1 MFAAR
6 AAAEVREST
15 VFAATRAVVRRAMA
29 GFGPTDPAHYNDDYL
44 RERGSNDTDSADG
57 SLTFNFSRI
66 HKIATLAAGAHGMAG
81 RSLLPERSAG
91 EEPSMERIDEAWE
104 IERRESLRKMSS
116 CAVPPAAAAAASA
129 GVWLAPA
136 PAAPPP
142 APAPAPVPP
151 RMARAATTIAGRAGA
166 GARADARPRRRRA
179 ASTDPPHPRRRSRRR
194 HTSTWRR
201 RTRRRRCR
209 CAAS

>member
-1 MFAAR
+1 
-6 AAAEVREST
+6 
-15 VFAATRAVVRRAMA
+15 MA

-57 SLTFNFSRI
+57 SLTFNFARI

-81 RSLLPERSAG
+81 HLRHGSLLPERSAG

-116 CAVPPAAAAAASA
+116 CAVPPAAAAAAV
-129 GVWLAPA
+129 GRLWLAPA
-136 PAAPPP
+136 PAAPPAP

-151 RMARAATTIAGRAGA
+151 RMARAATTVENVPAAPRQRPRRRA
-166 GARADARPRRRRA
+166 RCQPRRRRA
-179 ASTDPPHPRRRSRRR
+179 PTDPPHPRRRSRRR

>member
-1 MFAAR
+1 
-6 AAAEVREST
+6 
-15 VFAATRAVVRRAMA
+15 MA

-57 SLTFNFSRI
+57 SLTFNFARI

-81 RSLLPERSAG
+81 RLRHGSLLPERSAG

-136 PAAPPP
+136 PAAPPAP
-142 APAPAPVPP
+142 APAPAPASVPP
-151 RMARAATTIAGRAGA
+151 RMARAATTVENVPAAPAPAPAPARPLPTAPPPRGVYRPAAPAAAGR
-166 GARADARPRRRRA
+166 
-179 ASTDPPHPRRRSRRR
+179 
-194 HTSTWRR
+194 
-201 RTRRRRCR
+201 
-209 CAAS
+209 

>member
-1 MFAAR
+1 
-6 AAAEVREST
+6 
-15 VFAATRAVVRRAMA
+15 MA

-116 CAVPPAAAAAASA
+116 CAVPPAAAAASA

-136 PAAPPP
+136 PAAPPAP
-142 APAPAPVPP
+142 APAPAPP
-151 RMARAATTIAGRAGA
+151 RMARAATMVENVPAAPAPAPAPARLANRARQRRLPTR
-166 GARADARPRRRRA
+166 ARAAE
-179 ASTDPPHPRRRSRRR
+179 PPPSYLHLAMDR
-194 HTSTWRR
+194 
-201 RTRRRRCR
+201 RRRRCR